1 MSTAPN
7 PVKRLV
13 RLEVNGQPVQ
23 SAIEPRTVKDLVGDR
38 LVALAGVLDD
48 AGKVRRREQGTRRQF
63 ERTRLGQAEGRPS
76 LSALTIQFGM
86 ATQFLLDFL
95 KLNSAAIGA
104 SCNNCSLDKFD
115 KFIVAHPIIVVDR
128 PLNDLG

>member
-38 LVALAGVLDD
+38 LVALARRNETPMPHRRERGVIQARMP
-48 AGKVRRREQGTRRQF
+48 AGIPQLHVVRRP
-63 ERTRLGQAEGRPS
+63 LGRD
-76 LSALTIQFGM
+76 
-86 ATQFLLDFL
+86 LLYL
-95 KLNSAAIGA
+95 
-104 SCNNCSLDKFD
+104 
-115 KFIVAHPIIVVDR
+115 PPR
-128 PLNDLG
+128 